1 MIFWPKSLF
10 GQILLTLILGLFIVQ
25 LIGAFLVW
33 RERSDFATR
42 IAGYHA
48 ADRIA
53 GIVFLLEQSAPKN
66 RQALVT
72 ALSVPPV
79 KIVLD
84 QPWEKSVEPASEDTL
99 VFLNRLNRK
108 LDKNYDIQ
116 AITVTRQPN
125 RPTFPSDSDRIY
137 NTKADKGEAKHHGRR
152 WQENRL
158 DSDVMP
164 ARPARMMRMLQSAW
178 VQVRLSD
185 GQIVTFE
192 HLLTKEDTDWPYQLF
207 ILLTLTGILV
217 AILSAWLVGYLTRPL
232 RVLSNAARG
241 LGKNIHQ
248 KPLSET
254 GPEEVIQA
262 AKAFNTMQKEIIQ
275 YLETRSQTL
284 AALSHDLR
292 LPITRIR
299 LRIESVTDGLIKQKL
314 EDDLEDIDTMI
325 DNTLAFLRAG
335 KSTEEIKP
343 INLNVMIDSLSDDM
357 EALGASVCVS
367 GQISQPV
374 QAQPQALRRSLGNL
388 LDNARRYGDGTIEVE
403 LSEDAHH
410 AWILIHDRGPGVS
423 DENKDRVF
431 EPYVR
436 LESSRAKHTG
446 GSGLGMATA
455 RTTIRS
461 YGGNITLTDRAGG
474 GLTVE
479 IRLSKKPG
487 SSERS

>member
-1 MIFWPKSLF
+1 MKLWPRSLF

-48 ADRIA
+48 AVRIA
-53 GIVFLLEQSAPKN
+53 GIVFLLEQSTPQG
-66 RQALVT
+66 RPALAK

-84 QPWEKSVEPASEDTL
+84 QPWEKSVEPASEDTQA
-99 VFLNRLNRK
+99 FLNRLNTK
-108 LDKNYDIQ
+108 LDKNYEIQ
-116 AITVTRQPN
+116 AITVMRQSN
-125 RPTFPSDSDRIY
+125 RPSFPSGNDRNY
-137 NTKADKGEAKHHGRR
+137 RGMADNPEAQHHGRR
-152 WQENRL
+152 WQENRQ
-158 DSDVMP
+158 DSSAMS
-164 ARPARMMRMLQSAW
+164 AGPARMMRMLQSAW

-192 HLLTKEDTDWPYQLF
+192 HLLTKEATDWPHQLF

-232 RVLSNAARG
+232 RLLSNAARG

-248 KPLSET
+248 KPLPET
-254 GPEEVIQA
+254 GPDEVIQA

-299 LRIESVTDGLIKQKL
+299 LRIESVTDGQVKQKL

-335 KSTEEIKP
+335 KSTEEVKP
-343 INLNVMIDSLSDDM
+343 INLSAMIDSLSDDM
-357 EALGASVCVS
+357 EALGASISVS

-374 QAQPQALRRSLGNL
+374 QAQPQALRRSFGNL

-403 LSEDAHH
+403 LSEDANH
-410 AWILIHDRGPGVS
+410 ARVLIHDRGPGVS

-479 IRLSKKPG
+479 IRLPRKPV
-487 SSERS
+487 SSGAS